1 LWRCCDVC
9 GEKDAVEECNRGM
22 YHCCN
27 EKYAVTVSSEML
39 VQKKVVVV
47 SLEQTAEGKRVSLT
61 FPSAREGDGP
71 V

>member
-1 LWRCCDVC
+1 
-9 GEKDAVEECNRGM
+9 M